1 MVASGCDWS
10 LQECGGLEV
19 PGARGHE
26 VGAQQLS
33 SPLPAQGRGQWV
45 PRLSPTKTGNH
56 PCSPSW
62 AGWGLGAAGNGWFH
76 LQFGLDRTR
85 LFGCW
90 RWPLPRAQGRPRSSS
105 ESGCRAQPS
114 AFSLLGL
121 APAPVH
127 SHKEI
132 LCPGCQSWA
141 PALFFL
147 AFLLY
152 EMQRTWGNEDE
163 E

>member
-10 LQECGGLEV
+10 LQECGGLGV

-26 VGAQQLS
+26 VGAQQP
-33 SPLPAQGRGQWV
+33 SPCPGQGAVGAPAFPHQDWEPPLLPKLGR
-45 PRLSPTKTGNH
+45 
-56 PCSPSW
+56 
-62 AGWGLGAAGNGWFH
+62 LGAGCSTEWWFH
-76 LQFGLDRTR
+76 LQFGLNRTR

-105 ESGCRAQPS
+105 ESSCRVQPS

-127 SHKEI
+127 SHKEV

-147 AFLLY
+147 VFLLY
-152 EMQRTWGNEDE
+152 EMQRTWGNEDGK
-163 E
+163 